1 MADMTEHGHPSTE
14 PVPSVHGD
22 LTPATP
28 GSPFMVE
35 LRNMHKTF
43 GRVVVLKGID
53 LNVATAEIVVII
65 GPSGSGKSTL
75 LRCVNYLER
84 PEQGE
89 VLVDGE
95 HMGTRPG
102 ETISR
107 AALEQ
112 RLDRMRQKV
121 GIVFQRFNLFPHMT
135 ALQNVMEGLVTV
147 KRMPPSE
154 ACDRATK
161 MLDRVGLSDKVN
173 AYPSKL
179 SGGQQQ
185 RVAIARSLVLQP
197 KVMLFDEVTSALDPE
212 LVGEVL
218 SVMRDLARS
227 GLTMLVVTHEMD
239 FARSVASR
247 VVFIDDGLI
256 VEEGH
261 PDQIF
266 SAPRTERARSFLR
279 KVLER

>member
-1 MADMTEHGHPSTE
+1 MRRGSLDPSETA
-14 PVPSVHGD
+14 VRTTGPSRNVV
-22 LTPATP
+22 
-28 GSPFMVE
+28 VE
-35 LRNMHKTF
+35 LRDVHKRF
-43 GRVVVLKGID
+43 GQLEVLRGISQRIEAGEAVVV
-53 LNVATAEIVVII
+53 I

-75 LRCVNYLER
+75 LRCVNYLEPPDR
-84 PEQGE
+84 GE
-89 VLVDGE
+89 VLIDGE
-95 HMGTRPG
+95 CMGPRAG
-102 ETISR
+102 ERISR
-107 AALEQ
+107 GALEA

-135 ALQNVMEGLVTV
+135 ALANVSEGLITV
-147 KRMPPSE
+147 QRM
-154 ACDRATK
+154 AHADAQRVATQ
-161 MLDRVGLSDKVN
+161 MLTRVGLGDKID

-185 RVAIARSLVLQP
+185 RVAIARSLVMNP

-218 SVMRDLARS
+218 AVMRDLARS
-227 GLTMLVVTHEMD
+227 GQTMLIVTHEMD

-247 VVFIDDGLI
+247 VLFLDSGFI
-256 VEEGH
+256 VEEG
-261 PDQIF
+261 PPEQIF